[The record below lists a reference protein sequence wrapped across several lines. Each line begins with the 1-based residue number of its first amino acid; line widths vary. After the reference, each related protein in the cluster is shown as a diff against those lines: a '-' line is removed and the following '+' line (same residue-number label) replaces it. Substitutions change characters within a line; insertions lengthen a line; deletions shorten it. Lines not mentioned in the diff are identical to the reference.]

1 METPNGELPYVDTS
15 HVYHGQVLGEPNSHV
30 FGSIHDGI
38 FEGNENVHLLFWKKL
53 YIKIRFDL
61 LFKHF
66 AGKIITDNNAYYIEH
81 AKRYFPN
88 GTHRDYGFHSV
99 IYNERDVVDDP
110 FAHKRKPGHSNGCG
124 ISEDVAQWMENVQSG
139 GIDDSDDDE
148 NDDDSDVNANA
159 SSNDVNKNGPTHGAK
174 TKLPQKQQQQQA
186 KQNQNSINGED
197 KSPHFKY
204 SKEANFEYGGTRASE
219 RGSRAKR
226 AARPKEDNRNT
237 CSLYIQTDPLIW
249 RHIREGIADVS
260 IQSNHIHFNALDFIS
275 FFHLFVHSYFSTIT
289 TVCIE

>member
-1 METPNGELPYVDTS
+1 MKIQLN
-15 HVYHGQVLGEPNSHV
+15 
-30 FGSIHDGI
+30 
-38 FEGNENVHLLFWKKL
+38 LLF
-53 YIKIRFDL
+53 D
-61 LFKHF
+61 HA
-66 AGKIITDNNAYYIEH
+66 AGKIITENNAYYIEH

-124 ISEDVAQWMENVQSG
+124 ITDDVAQWMENVQSA

-148 NDDDSDVNANA
+148 NDDDGDVNANA
-159 SSNDVNKNGPTHGAK
+159 SPDEANKNGAK
-174 TKLPQKQQQQQA
+174 TKPPQQKQQAQQS
-186 KQNQNSINGED
+186 QNSINAED
-197 KSPHFKY
+197 DSPHFKY
-204 SKEANFEYGGTRASE
+204 TKEANFRYDGTGASK

-260 IQSNHIHFNALDFIS
+260 IHFNALNFIFAS
-275 FFHLFVHSYFSTIT
+275 VVHSYFSKLPPFRSNNLISTAQ
-289 TVCIE
+289 

>member
-1 METPNGELPYVDTS
+1 M
-15 HVYHGQVLGEPNSHV
+15 
-30 FGSIHDGI
+30 
-38 FEGNENVHLLFWKKL
+38 
-53 YIKIRFDL
+53 
-61 LFKHF
+61 
-66 AGKIITDNNAYYIEH
+66 
-81 AKRYFPN
+81 
-88 GTHRDYGFHSV
+88 

-124 ISEDVAQWMENVQSG
+124 ITEDVAQWMENVQSAG
-139 GIDDSDDDE
+139 VDSSDDDE

-159 SSNDVNKNGPTHGAK
+159 SSNDVNKNESTLGAK
-174 TKLPQKQQQQQA
+174 TKLPPKQQQQQQA

-197 KSPHFKY
+197 QTPHFKY
-204 SKEANFEYGGTRASE
+204 SKEANFEYDGAK

-260 IQSNHIHFNALDFIS
+260 IQFNHIHFNALDFIS
-275 FFHLFVHSYFSTIT
+275 FFNLFVT
-289 TVCIE
+289 TVFTE

>member
-1 METPNGELPYVDTS
+1 M
-15 HVYHGQVLGEPNSHV
+15 
-30 FGSIHDGI
+30 
-38 FEGNENVHLLFWKKL
+38 
-53 YIKIRFDL
+53 
-61 LFKHF
+61 
-66 AGKIITDNNAYYIEH
+66 
-81 AKRYFPN
+81 
-88 GTHRDYGFHSV
+88 

-124 ISEDVAQWMENVQSG
+124 ITEDVAQWMENVQSAST
-139 GIDDSDDDE
+139 DDSDDDE

-159 SSNDVNKNGPTHGAK
+159 SSNDVNKNESPFGAK

-186 KQNQNSINGED
+186 KQNQNSINAED

-204 SKEANFEYGGTRASE
+204 SKEANFEYGGANASK

-260 IQSNHIHFNALDFIS
+260 IQFNHIHSNSPGLISLCVRSFIYLKITTIFQQTIS
-275 FFHLFVHSYFSTIT
+275 FERLNEFQ
-289 TVCIE
+289 